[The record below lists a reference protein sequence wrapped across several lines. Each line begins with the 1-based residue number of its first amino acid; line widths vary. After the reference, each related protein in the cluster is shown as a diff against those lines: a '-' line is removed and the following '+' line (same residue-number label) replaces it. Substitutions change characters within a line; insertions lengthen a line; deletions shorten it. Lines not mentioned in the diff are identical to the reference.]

1 MGAARHTREKLD
13 SSLETAI
20 IWLFMPRYNYVALD
34 ARGKEATGLL
44 EAASSNE
51 AIGQLRQAGY
61 FPTSVYEEAKASRD
75 GTEARRRVAKM
86 ARMTRPRAKTNIVI
100 FQRKKIK
107 PKVLMIFTR
116 QLATLIDSGLP
127 LLRSLNVLA
136 KQEPDTV
143 LKNTI
148 NKLADAVQGGN
159 TFSDALALHPRIF
172 NDLYIN
178 MVKAGEVGGV
188 LELVLNRLA
197 EFQEKAAKIKN
208 KVVAAMVYP
217 IIVMT
222 MALAIMG
229 FLLVFIVPKFEAI
242 FHDMLGDRPLPVIT
256 TFVINVS
263 KMVQNHWL
271 VIIGGIVAAPAAYRF
286 VARTRGGKSVI
297 DRFMLQLPLFGDLNR
312 KTAISRFTR
321 TLGTLVTSGVP
332 ILQALNITRETAGN
346 AVIANAISQVHDS
359 VKEGESIVQP
369 LEASRAFPPMVIS
382 MIDVGEE
389 TGQLPE
395 MLLKIANVYDDE
407 VDNAVAGITAALEP
421 IMIVFLAVIVGT
433 IVLALFTPLI
443 SIIQGLQQQS

>member
-1 MGAARHTREKLD
+1 MA
-13 SSLETAI
+13 
-20 IWLFMPRYNYVALD
+20 RYNYVALD
-34 ARGKEATGLL
+34 AKGQEASGLI
-44 EAASSNE
+44 EAGSTNE

-61 FPTSVYEEAKASRD
+61 FPTNVYEETVTGRD
-75 GTEARRRVAKM
+75 RKVARRAAKM
-86 ARMTRPRAKTNIVI
+86 ARVARPRGKTSIVL
-100 FQRKKIK
+100 FQRKKVK

-116 QLATLIDSGLP
+116 QLATLIEAGLP
-127 LLRSLNVLA
+127 LLRSLNVLM
-136 KQEPDTV
+136 KQERDTV

-172 NDLYIN
+172 DDLYVN

-188 LELVLNRLA
+188 IELVLTRLA

-217 IIVMT
+217 LIVMT
-222 MALAIMG
+222 MAVAIMG

-242 FHDMLGDRPLPVIT
+242 FHDMLGNKPLPAIT
-256 TFVINVS
+256 QFVIGASNLV
-263 KMVQNHWL
+263 KNHGL
-271 VIIGGIVAAPAAYRF
+271 LLLGAVVATVTAYKF
-286 VARTRGGKSVI
+286 IARTRAGRWWI
-297 DRFMLQLPLFGDLNR
+297 DRFKLRMPLFGDLIR
-312 KTAISRFTR
+312 KTAVSRFSR

-346 AVIANAISQVHDS
+346 AAIADAISKVHDS

-369 LEASRAFPPMVIS
+369 LEASRAFPPMVVS

-389 TGQLPE
+389 TGQLPQ
-395 MLLKIANVYDDE
+395 MLLKIADVYDDE
-407 VDNAVAGITAALEP
+407 VDNAVAAITSMLEP

-443 SIIQGLQQQS
+443 SIISGLQQQT